1 MAKSKRGRK
10 KGSRNLGFF
19 YRSGRGWCATEG
31 KRSVPL
37 CDAEGQPLRDPATPT
52 KVVSEAYA
60 RYLHEKNQQ
69 PDGPQNSAESR
80 PPVTVLQVC
89 QAYLAN
95 AKATGSE
102 RTHEAR
108 ADTLFDLC
116 FGLPPEFRDKGK
128 GDAAPLTTDRKKQM
142 AAKRIHPGYGQ
153 MLVTDFKPLHVDQWL
168 NSHATWKGG
177 RRSRI
182 QALKRALNYCVEADL
197 IAVNPI
203 KGYATPKPISRVTYI
218 TAEQESALL
227 DLANSAIRVAIKICI
242 RTGARPGCEFAALE
256 RRHVSIE
263 NSCQGGSEMDRRM
276 QWCFKEDESKTGKL
290 RVLRIRDP
298 EVIDLVEAAL
308 AKRST
313 GPLFRNTKGRPWTRE
328 SLSLGFRNL
337 RKRLAQR
344 GVELDDDACMYSCRH
359 TYAKRVLQ
367 GYWTGK
373 ATNIETLARLMGNSP
388 QVCRDHYLQWCD
400 HFSEPL
406 WDAC

>member
-1 MAKSKRGRK
+1 MAKSSGGRK

-19 YRSGRGWCATEG
+19 YRRGRGWCATEG
-31 KRSVPL
+31 KRSAPL
-37 CDAEGQPLRDPATPT
+37 RDADGQPLREKNIPT

-60 RYLHEKNQQ
+60 RYLHEKSQKTAQ
-69 PDGPQNSAESR
+69 PQSKSESS

-95 AKATGSE
+95 AKATGAQG
-102 RTHEAR
+102 THECR

-116 FGLPPEFRDKGK
+116 FGLPAGFRER
-128 GDAAPLTTDRKKQM
+128 GDRESKPLTPERKKEM
-142 AAKRIHPGYGQ
+142 ATRRIHSGYGQ
-153 MLVTDFKPLHVDQWL
+153 MLVADFLPLHVDQWL
-168 NSHATWKGG
+168 NSHPTWQGG

-182 QALKRALNYCVEADL
+182 QALKRAFNYAVESRL
-197 IAVNPI
+197 IDANPI
-203 KGYATPKPISRVTYI
+203 RGYATPKPVSRTTYI
-218 TAEQESALL
+218 TPEQEAALL
-227 DLANSAIRVAIKICI
+227 ELANPQLSIAIKACI

-256 RRHVSIE
+256 RRHITIE
-263 NSCQGGSEMDRRM
+263 EHDDRDGIPQRRM
-276 QWCFKEDESKTGKL
+276 QWRFGEGESKTGKL
-290 RVLRIRDP
+290 RVLRIRDH
-298 EVIDLVEAAL
+298 EIIDIVEAAI
-308 AKRST
+308 ARFQT
-313 GPLFRNTKGRPWTRE
+313 GPIFRNTKGDPWSRK
-328 SLSLGFRNL
+328 SLAAGFCSLK
-337 RKRLAQR
+337 KRLAAR

-359 TYAKRVLQ
+359 TYAKRILQ